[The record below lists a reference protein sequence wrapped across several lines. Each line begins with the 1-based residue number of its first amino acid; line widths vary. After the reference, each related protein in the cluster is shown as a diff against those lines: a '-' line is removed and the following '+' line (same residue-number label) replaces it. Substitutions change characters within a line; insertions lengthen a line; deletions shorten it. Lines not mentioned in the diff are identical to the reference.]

1 MSGMIRP
8 AKKGR
13 LEKKARMATTIEK
26 YLKLISPANIRTST
40 QITWLTIKAC
50 AKIGVQMK

>member
-40 QITWLTIKAC
+40 QITWLTINTESH
-50 AKIGVQMK
+50 